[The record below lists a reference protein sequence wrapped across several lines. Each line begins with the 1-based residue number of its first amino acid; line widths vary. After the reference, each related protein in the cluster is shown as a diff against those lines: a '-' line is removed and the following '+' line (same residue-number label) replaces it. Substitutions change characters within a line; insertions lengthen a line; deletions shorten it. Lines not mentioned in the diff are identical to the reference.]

1 MSRRPTIARRVAL
14 IAGTAAAVTAI
25 LSATVTFALLGL
37 RLTAADIRTATGL
50 AAAIESGIARERAEE
65 PTLERAA
72 RDVLDESA
80 LDGVRMEV
88 WGASGLIAAG
98 GAGSQLGPGS
108 GPTGDGPIRKKG
120 RLIVRRRGSEGLT
133 IAVAVPVS
141 FSRTLQREM
150 GYALVLC
157 VLPLSVLSALISVR
171 LARRALAPLETLA
184 QEVAARHPSDPW
196 QPLVAISGD
205 AEIIRLADA
214 LNETGQ
220 RLTQALA
227 AEREFAAFA
236 AHALRT
242 PLTRLVAES
251 HSGTR
256 PTGGALETLRRLVD
270 SLLLLV
276 RSSPRLHETGM
287 TANAADLLRQVAA
300 SRAGRSRLF
309 EVEASDEVLVRG
321 DEELLLAA
329 VEHLVDNA
337 VAYSPPGTTVH
348 LAAGERDGT
357 VTISVRDEGPG
368 VASDD
373 LERIFEPFVRGT
385 TSGRT
390 SGSGLGLAL
399 VRRIAAGHGGSVR
412 AVPSGAGT
420 SFEVNLPAWRA
431 R

>member
-1 MSRRPTIARRVAL
+1 
-14 IAGTAAAVTAI
+14 
-25 LSATVTFALLGL
+25 
-37 RLTAADIRTATGL
+37 
-50 AAAIESGIARERAEE
+50 
-65 PTLERAA
+65 
-72 RDVLDESA
+72 
-80 LDGVRMEV
+80 
-88 WGASGLIAAG
+88 
-98 GAGSQLGPGS
+98 
-108 GPTGDGPIRKKG
+108 
-120 RLIVRRRGSEGLT
+120 
-133 IAVAVPVS
+133 
-141 FSRTLQREM
+141 
-150 GYALVLC
+150 
-157 VLPLSVLSALISVR
+157 
-171 LARRALAPLETLA
+171 
-184 QEVAARHPSDPW
+184 
-196 QPLVAISGD
+196 
-205 AEIIRLADA
+205 
-214 LNETGQ
+214 
-220 RLTQALA
+220 
-227 AEREFAAFA
+227 
-236 AHALRT
+236 
-242 PLTRLVAES
+242 
-251 HSGTR
+251 
-256 PTGGALETLRRLVD
+256 
-270 SLLLLV
+270 
-276 RSSPRLHETGM
+276 M

>member
-236 AHALRT
+236 AHALRQ
-242 PLTRLVAES
+242 RDSYGE
-251 HSGTR
+251 
-256 PTGGALETLRRLVD
+256 LR
-270 SLLLLV
+270 
-276 RSSPRLHETGM
+276 
-287 TANAADLLRQVAA
+287 NAADLLRQVAA